1 VTGVDLTLAKLNRDY
16 FGRREPS
23 VKSHID
29 RDEFN
34 AIKRFTIK
42 TATSRFNLD
51 LASNKSV
58 SLFEDGQHPDTLPD
72 LHEHEQGN
80 NETPDIGFSKEFTES
95 KIMDD
100 GRVDEFM
107 KTVSQF
113 GIDNKKLK
121 DDIEINS
128 GAID

>member
-1 VTGVDLTLAKLNRDY
+1 
-16 FGRREPS
+16 
-23 VKSHID
+23 
-29 RDEFN
+29 
-34 AIKRFTIK
+34 
-42 TATSRFNLD
+42 
-51 LASNKSV
+51 
-58 SLFEDGQHPDTLPD
+58 
-72 LHEHEQGN
+72 
-80 NETPDIGFSKEFTES
+80 
-95 KIMDD
+95 MDD